1 MTIYVTNA
9 VSLNMFEGDKIEM
22 SFRKCSE
29 EEARMLLS
37 GQEVISAVRHGL
49 EQIVKDV
56 ARECHTF
63 EQVKQL
69 KLSPGTYRM
78 LVLQYAGPRL
88 EPGTVVLPR
97 GAKLTWFEGT
107 VTCK

>member
-1 MTIYVTNA
+1 MKVYVVNSL
-9 VSLNMFEGDKIEM
+9 SLNMFDCDKVEM
-22 SFRKCSE
+22 GFRKSSE
-29 EEARMLLS
+29 EEARMTCS

-69 KLSPGTYRM
+69 KLSKGTYRM
-78 LVLQYAGPRL
+78 LVLQYTGPRL

-107 VTCK
+107 VKCV

>member
-1 MTIYVTNA
+1 MTVYVVNA
-9 VSLNMFEGDKIEM
+9 ISLNIFESDRVKM

-37 GQEVISAVRHGL
+37 GQEVVSTVRHGL

-78 LVLQYAGPRL
+78 LVLQYTGPRL

-97 GAKLTWFEGT
+97 GAKLT
-107 VTCK
+107 